1 MSENKRSKAGIISR
15 TAASFGLKKK
25 KTGFEVVERGNTTG
39 LYAMI
44 DNMKKLIPNLNPI
57 QSACNNEINN
67 LTTAENMQELTK
79 ALEDFK
85 KSLGAV
91 IEVTV
96 SPDNETTNEIM
107 KSAFLIAKDKVRA
120 YAKNNNVLKNTD
132 LASLTKMQ
140 RNMTLRENLT
150 ANAKAKAK
158 AKAKANANA
167 KAKANEKAKA
177 NANAKA
183 KAKANANAKAKAN
196 ANAKKK
202 SLTGFNTSGIPKE
215 KESEQ
220 LALGWGVMEN
230 DNINNALNSTMT
242 PEQIKE
248 FHNMH
253 KNTVA
258 EGRNL
263 RKNKPV
269 PNKTTAGGG
278 AKVRRKKATTGMK
291 KKKVTTGMKKKKV
304 TTGMKKKKVTT
315 GMKKKKATTTAMKKK
330 KATGTKKK
338 ATKKKQ
344 EESNNNSY
352 EKEESNMNKEESNK
366 KKATKK

>member
-1 MSENKRSKAGIISR
+1 MLNNSNRVTESKAGIFSR

-44 DNMKKLIPNLNPI
+44 DTYKRQIPKLQEIKY
-57 QSACNNEINN
+57 ACNTEIENIEK
-67 LTTAENMQELTK
+67 AENMDQLTN
-79 ALEDFK
+79 ALDEFQ
-85 KSLGAV
+85 KSLGDV
-91 IEVTV
+91 IKVTV

-150 ANAKAKAK
+150 AKAKAK

-183 KAKANANAKAKAN
+183 KANANANAKAKAN

-344 EESNNNSY
+344 Q
-352 EKEESNMNKEESNK
+352 KNKLITRN
-366 KKATKK
+366 

>member
-44 DNMKKLIPNLNPI
+44 DTYKRQIPKLQKIKY
-57 QSACNNEINN
+57 ACNTEI
-67 LTTAENMQELTK
+67 ENIEKAKNMEDLTK
-79 ALEDFK
+79 ALKEFQ
-85 KSLGAV
+85 KSLGDL
-91 IEVTV
+91 IKVTV

-167 KAKANEKAKA
+167 NANAKAKAKANEKAKA

-183 KAKANANAKAKAN
+183 KANANANAKAKAN

-258 EGRNL
+258 EGMNL
-263 RKNKPV
+263 RNKKPV

-344 EESNNNSY
+344 Q
-352 EKEESNMNKEESNK
+352 KNKLITRN
-366 KKATKK
+366 

>member
-167 KAKANEKAKA
+167 KAKAN
-177 NANAKA
+177 
-183 KAKANANAKAKAN
+183 

-258 EGRNL
+258 EGMNL
-263 RKNKPV
+263 RNKKPV